1 MKKAQSKKAVKKV
14 SSRKKNF
21 KKLSK
26 KKLMEQLIKLQF
38 DKFAKMFEEAEELSK
53 KLYDKKLEFEVL
65 NKEAWEEQRR
75 RLTEANPVKEKEKE
89 KEKPKNSV
97 CDIRAEA
104 CIRKLLEIITSQE
117 SSSDRLR
124 KAYEYLEDCF
134 SPLPEFVP
142 NMLIEPCSPTNQK

>member
-1 MKKAQSKKAVKKV
+1 MKKAQNKKVVKKV
-14 SSRKKNF
+14 SSRKKAP

-26 KKLMEQLIKLQF
+26 KKLREQIMKLQF
-38 DKFAKMFEEAEELSK
+38 DKFAKMFEDAEEFSK
-53 KLYDKKLEFEVL
+53 KLYDKKKEFEAL
-65 NKEAWEEQRR
+65 NREAWEEQRR
-75 RLTEANPVKEKEKE
+75 RLTEANPVKEKE

-142 NMLIEPCSPTNQK
+142 NMLIESCSPINQK

>member
-1 MKKAQSKKAVKKV
+1 MKKTQNKKSVRKT
-14 SSRKKNF
+14 SSRKNS

-26 KKLMEQLIKLQF
+26 KKLREQIVKLQF
-38 DKFAKMFEEAEELSK
+38 DKFAKMFEDAEEFSRRLH
-53 KLYDKKLEFEVL
+53 DKKREFEAL

-75 RLTEANPVKEKEKE
+75 RLTEASPTKEKE

-124 KAYEYLEDCF
+124 KAYDYLEDCF

-142 NMLIEPCSPTNQK
+142 NMLIEVCSPTNQK